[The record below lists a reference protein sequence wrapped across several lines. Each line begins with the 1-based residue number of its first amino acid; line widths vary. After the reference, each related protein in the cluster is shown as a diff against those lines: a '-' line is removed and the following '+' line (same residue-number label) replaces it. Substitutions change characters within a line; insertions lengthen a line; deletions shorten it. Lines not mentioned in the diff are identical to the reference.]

1 MNQNENYIHDAYMA
15 MAERTI
21 KRLWISTILG
31 IILTLITNVGWL
43 IYESQF
49 ELVETTTYTATQKI
63 DDIEQCTS
71 IKGIEI
77 NEY

>member
-1 MNQNENYIHDAYMA
+1 MNQNERYIHDAYMS

-49 ELVETTTYTATQKI
+49 EIV
-63 DDIEQCTS
+63 
-71 IKGIEI
+71 
-77 NEY
+77 